1 MTAFQKQYA
10 SDFDPH
16 KAAQAAAFLLHKA
29 GGTLEVIKLVKLLYL
44 AERASLLQFGEP
56 LMGDRLVSMQH
67 GPVVSIA
74 YDQMKGAGN
83 PPAQAIWDSWMDARA
98 GNQIALRS
106 EKNKLLLMNDLL
118 ALSDSDEAVL
128 QQVWLQY
135 GAMDAWALRDLT
147 HTAAVPE
154 WQDPNG
160 SSLPIDYETLFETN
174 GKSKSQ
180 AKAIIH
186 RLREQTAAA
195 HAFKAAA

>member
-16 KAAQAAAFLLHKA
+16 KAAQAAALLLHKA
-29 GGTLEVIKLVKLLYL
+29 GGVLEVIKLVKLLYL

-106 EKNKLLLMNDLL
+106 EKNKPDLINDLL

-128 QQVWLQY
+128 QQVWVQY
-135 GAMDAWALRDLT
+135 GPMNAWALRDLT
-147 HTAAVPE
+147 HTCAVPE

-174 GKSKSQ
+174 GKSKAQ
-180 AKAIIH
+180 AKAMIH
-186 RLREQTAAA
+186 RLREQTAAV